1 MIDTREGEQSGQE
14 GMDEF
19 PGFAEGKHVIGTFAG
34 QRSGPSLICAAGIHG
49 NEPAGV
55 EALKRVLDTLQAHR
69 QTFSGRLVALLGNT
83 EAFSQG
89 RRYVEKDLNRMWEKD
104 RIAQLTAHKIEDLKH
119 EDREQF
125 ELLQVL
131 KSVTRGNPG
140 DVFFM
145 DLHTSSA
152 DGPPFG
158 VLNDSLHSRFF
169 VRAFPLPLVLG
180 FEEEL
185 RGTLADYMDSL
196 GHVSAGL
203 EAGQHTSSLAVDH
216 LESLIWIAL
225 VSAGNL
231 SQEQVPEF
239 QSHYQRLADCCRD
252 LPSFIEVRYRHPVKR
267 EDEFLMQPGYRSF
280 QEVESGQLLARDRQ
294 GDIAAPGRAFLLLPL
309 YQKEG
314 EDGFFLAAA
323 VRPFW
328 IQLSAW
334 IRPLR
339 LDRLL
344 HWLPGVQKH
353 PQEEGALL
361 VHPGIARWYTL
372 EFFHLLGFRRR
383 PSKGARFVMVH
394 RKG

>member
-1 MIDTREGEQSGQE
+1 MIDTGEGEQSGQE

-34 QRSGPSLICAAGIHG
+34 RRRGPSLICAAGIHG

-119 EDREQF
+119 EDLEQF

>member
-1 MIDTREGEQSGQE
+1 MIDTREEEQSGQE
-14 GMDEF
+14 GMDPF
-19 PGFAEGKHVIGTFAG
+19 TGSAEEKHVIGTFAG
-34 QRSGPSLICAAGIHG
+34 QPRGPSLICAAGIHG

-55 EALKRVLDTLQAHR
+55 EALKRVLDRLQAHP

-104 RIAQLTAHKIEDLKH
+104 RIAQLTAHKAEDLKH
-119 EDREQF
+119 EDREQL
-125 ELLQVL
+125 ELLEVL
-131 KSVTRGNPG
+131 KSATRGNPG
-140 DVFFM
+140 DVYFM

-152 DGPPFG
+152 DGPPFA
-158 VLNDSLHSRFF
+158 VLNDSLHSRSFA
-169 VRAFPLPLVLG
+169 RKFPLPLVLG

-196 GHVSAGL
+196 GHVSAGV
-203 EAGQHTSSLAVDH
+203 EAGQHTSALAVDH

-231 SQEQVPEF
+231 LQEQVPEI
-239 QSHYQRLADCCRD
+239 QNHYQRLADCCRD

-267 EDEFLMQPGYRSF
+267 EDEFVMQPGYRSF
-280 QEVESGQLLARDRQ
+280 QEVELGQLLARDRQ
-294 GDIAAPGRAFLLLPL
+294 GDLTAPGRAFLLLPL

-328 IQLSAW
+328 IRLSAW

-339 LDRLL
+339 LDRLC
-344 HWLPGVQKH
+344 HWLPGVDRH
-353 PQEEGALL
+353 PEEEGALL
-361 VHPGIARWYTL
+361 VNPGIARWYSL
-372 EFFHLLGFRRR
+372 ELFHLLGFRRR
-383 PSKGARFVMVH
+383 PSKGARLVMVH

>member
-1 MIDTREGEQSGQE
+1 MIDTREEEQSGQE
-14 GMDEF
+14 SMDEF
-19 PGFAEGKHVIGTFAG
+19 PSSAEEKHLIGTFAG
-34 QRSGPSLICAAGIHG
+34 QRRGPSLICAAGIHG
-49 NEPAGV
+49 NEPASV
-55 EALKRVLDTLQAHR
+55 AALKRVLDTLQAHS
-69 QTFSGRLVALLGNT
+69 QSFSGRLVALLGNT

-104 RIAQLTAHKIEDLKH
+104 RITRLTAQKAEDLKH

-125 ELLQVL
+125 ELLEVL
-131 KSVTRGNPG
+131 KSATRGNPG
-140 DVFFM
+140 DVYFM

-158 VLNDSLHSRFF
+158 VLNDSLHSRSF
-169 VRAFPLPLVLG
+169 VRSFPLPLVLG

-231 SQEQVPEF
+231 SQEQVPKI
-239 QSHYQRLADCCRD
+239 QNHYQRLADCCRG

-267 EDEFLMQPGYRSF
+267 KDEFVMQPGYRSF

-294 GDIAAPGRAFLLLPL
+294 GDVTASGRAFLLLPL

-314 EDGFFLAAA
+314 DDGFFLAAA

-344 HWLPGVQKH
+344 HWLPGVDRH
-353 PQEEGALL
+353 PEEEGVLL
-361 VHPGIARWYTL
+361 VNARMARWYTL
-372 EFFHLLGFRRR
+372 GFFHLLGFRRR

>member
-1 MIDTREGEQSGQE
+1 MIDTREEEQSGQE

-19 PGFAEGKHVIGTFAG
+19 PGSVEEKHLIGTFAG
-34 QRSGPSLICAAGIHG
+34 QRTGPSLICAAGIHG

-55 EALKRVLDTLQAHR
+55 EALKRVLDTLQAHP
-69 QTFSGRLVALLGNT
+69 QTFFGKLVALLGNT

-89 RRYVEKDLNRMWEKD
+89 RRYVEKDLNRMWEKEW
-104 RIAQLTAHKIEDLKH
+104 IARLTAHKAEDLEH

-125 ELLQVL
+125 ELLEVL
-131 KSVTRGNPG
+131 KSATKGNPG
-140 DVFFM
+140 DVYFM

-152 DGPPFG
+152 DGPPFA
-158 VLNDSLHSRFF
+158 VLNDSLHSRSFA
-169 VRAFPLPLVLG
+169 RTFPLPLVLG

-196 GHVSAGL
+196 GHVSAGF
-203 EAGQHTSSLAVDH
+203 EAGQHTLPQAVDH

-225 VSAGNL
+225 VSSGNL
-231 SQEQVPEF
+231 SREQVPEI
-239 QSHYQRLADCCRD
+239 QNHYQRLADCCGD

-267 EDEFLMQPGYRSF
+267 EDEFVMQPGFRSF

-294 GDIAAPGRAFLLLPL
+294 GDLTAPGRAFLLLPL

-314 EDGFFLAAA
+314 EDGFFLATA

-344 HWLPGVQKH
+344 HWLPGIDRH
-353 PQEEGALL
+353 PEEEGVLL
-361 VHPGIARWYTL
+361 VNSRMARGYTL

-383 PSKGARFVMVH
+383 PSQGAHLTMVR

>member
-1 MIDTREGEQSGQE
+1 MQ
-14 GMDEF
+14 
-19 PGFAEGKHVIGTFAG
+19 P
-34 QRSGPSLICAAGIHG
+34 GIHG

-55 EALKRVLDTLQAHR
+55 EALTRVLGTLQDHPQA
-69 QTFSGRLVALLGNT
+69 FSGRLVALLGNT

-89 RRYVEKDLNRMWEKD
+89 RRYVEKDLNRMWD
-104 RIAQLTAHKIEDLKH
+104 RAWIAQLTAHKTEDLKH

-125 ELLQVL
+125 ELLEVL
-131 KSVTRGNPG
+131 KSATRGDPG
-140 DVFFM
+140 DVYFM

-152 DGPPFG
+152 DGPPFA
-158 VLNDSLHSRFF
+158 VLNDSLHSHSFART
-169 VRAFPLPLVLG
+169 FPVPLVLG

-196 GHVSAGL
+196 GHVSAGV

-231 SQEQVPEF
+231 SREQVPEI
-239 QSHYQRLADCCRD
+239 QNHYQRLADCCRD
-252 LPSFIEVRYRHPVKR
+252 LPSFVEVRYRHPVKR
-267 EDEFLMQPGYRSF
+267 EDEFVMQPGCRSF

-294 GDIAAPGRAFLLLPL
+294 GNLTAPGRAFLLLPL

-314 EDGFFLAAA
+314 EDGFFLAAE

-328 IQLSAW
+328 IRLSAW

-344 HWLPGVQKH
+344 HWLPGINRH
-353 PQEEGALL
+353 PEEEGVLL
-361 VHPGIARWYTL
+361 VNRRIARWYTL

-383 PSKGARFVMVH
+383 PSKGERLVMMH

>member
-1 MIDTREGEQSGQE
+1 MVDTGEEEQSGQE
-14 GMDEF
+14 GMDPLTGATE
-19 PGFAEGKHVIGTFAG
+19 EKHVIGTFAG
-34 QRSGPSLICAAGIHG
+34 QSRGPTLICAAALHG

-55 EALKRVLDTLQAHR
+55 EALKRVLDTLQAHPR
-69 QTFSGRLVALLGNT
+69 SFSGRLVALLGNT

-89 RRYVEKDLNRMWEKD
+89 RRYVERDLNRTWEKD
-104 RIAQLTAHKIEDLKH
+104 KIAQLTAHKAEDLKY

-125 ELLQVL
+125 ELLEVL
-131 KSVTRGNPG
+131 KSATKGNPG
-140 DVFFM
+140 DVYFM

-152 DGPPFG
+152 DGPPFA
-158 VLNDSLHSRFF
+158 VLNDSLHSRSFA
-169 VRAFPLPLVLG
+169 RKFPLPLVLG

-203 EAGQHTSSLAVDH
+203 EAGQHSSPLAVDH

-231 SQEQVPEF
+231 SQEQVPGI
-239 QSHYQRLADCCRD
+239 QDHYRRLADSCRH
-252 LPSFIEVRYRHPVKR
+252 LPSFIEVRYRHPIKR
-267 EDEFLMQPGYRSF
+267 EDEFVMRPGYQSF
-280 QEVESGQLLARDRQ
+280 QKVEAGQLLALDRQ
-294 GDIAAPGRAFLLLPL
+294 GDLTAPGKAFLLLPL

-339 LDRLL
+339 LDLFL
-344 HWLPGVQKH
+344 HWLPGVDRH
-353 PQEEGALL
+353 PEEEGALL
-361 VHPGIARWYTL
+361 VNSRIARWYTL
-372 EFFHLLGFRRR
+372 DLFHLLGFRRR
-383 PSKGARFVMVH
+383 PSKGARLVMVH

>member
-1 MIDTREGEQSGQE
+1 MGELPSS
-14 GMDEF
+14 
-19 PGFAEGKHVIGTFAG
+19 AEEKHLIGTFDS
-34 QRSGPSLICAAGIHG
+34 QLKGPSLICAAGIHG

-55 EALKRVLDTLQAHR
+55 GALKRVLDTLQGHP
-69 QTFSGRLVALLGNT
+69 QSFSGKLVALLGNT

-89 RRYVEKDLNRMWEKD
+89 HRYVEKDLNRMWEKD
-104 RIAQLTAHKIEDLKH
+104 RIAQLAARNAEDLKH

-125 ELLQVL
+125 ELLKIL
-131 KSVTRGNPG
+131 KSATRGNPA
-140 DVFFM
+140 DVYFM

-158 VLNDSLHSRFF
+158 VLNDSLHSRSF
-169 VRAFPLPLVLG
+169 VRTFPVPLVLG

-231 SQEQVPEF
+231 SQEQVPKL
-239 QSHYQRLADCCRD
+239 QNHYQRLADCCRN
-252 LPSFIEVRYRHPVKR
+252 LPPFIEVRYRHPVIR
-267 EDEFLMQPGYRSF
+267 EDGFVMRQGYRSF

-294 GDIAAPGRAFLLLPL
+294 GDVTAPGRAILLLPL

-314 EDGFFLAAA
+314 DDGFFLAAA

-334 IRPLR
+334 VRPLR

-344 HWLPGVQKH
+344 HWLPGIHRH
-353 PQEEGALL
+353 PEEEGVLL
-361 VHPGIARWYTL
+361 VNARIARWYTL
-372 EFFHLLGFRRR
+372 ELFHLLGFRRR
-383 PSKGARFVMVH
+383 PSQGTRLVMVR
-394 RKG
+394 RKE

>member
-1 MIDTREGEQSGQE
+1 MIDTREEEQSGQE

-19 PGFAEGKHVIGTFAG
+19 PGSVEEKHLIGTFAG
-34 QRSGPSLICAAGIHG
+34 QRTGPSLICAAGIHG

-55 EALKRVLDTLQAHR
+55 EALKRVLDTLQAHP
-69 QTFSGRLVALLGNT
+69 QTFSGKLVALLGNT

-89 RRYVEKDLNRMWEKD
+89 RRYVEKDLNRMWEKEW
-104 RIAQLTAHKIEDLKH
+104 IARLTAHKAEDLEH

-125 ELLQVL
+125 ELLEVL
-131 KSVTRGNPG
+131 KSATKGNPG
-140 DVFFM
+140 DVYFM

-152 DGPPFG
+152 DGPPFA
-158 VLNDSLHSRFF
+158 VLNDSLHSRSFA
-169 VRAFPLPLVLG
+169 RTFPLPLVLG

-196 GHVSAGL
+196 GHVSAGF
-203 EAGQHTSSLAVDH
+203 EAGQHTLPQAVDH

-225 VSAGNL
+225 VAAGNL
-231 SQEQVPEF
+231 SREQVPEI
-239 QSHYQRLADCCRD
+239 QNHYQRLADCCGD

-267 EDEFLMQPGYRSF
+267 EDEFVMQPGFRSF

-294 GDIAAPGRAFLLLPL
+294 GDLTAPGRAFLLLPL

-344 HWLPGVQKH
+344 HWLPGVDRH
-353 PQEEGALL
+353 PEEEGVLL
-361 VHPGIARWYTL
+361 VNSRIARWYTL

-383 PSKGARFVMVH
+383 PSQGARLTMVR

>member
-1 MIDTREGEQSGQE
+1 MIDTREEEQSGQE

-19 PGFAEGKHVIGTFAG
+19 PGSVEGKHVIGSFAG

-55 EALKRVLDTLQAHR
+55 EASKRVLDTLQAHPR
-69 QTFSGRLVALLGNT
+69 TFSGTLVALLGNT

-104 RIAQLTAHKIEDLKH
+104 RIAQLTAHKVEDLKH

-131 KSVTRGNPG
+131 KALTRGNPG

-158 VLNDSLHSRFF
+158 VLNDSLHSRSF
-169 VRAFPLPLVLG
+169 VRTFPLPLVLG

-231 SQEQVPEF
+231 SQEQVPGI
-239 QSHYQRLADCCRD
+239 QDHYRRLADSCKH
-252 LPSFIEVRYRHPVKR
+252 LPSFIEVRYRHPIKR
-267 EDEFLMQPGYRSF
+267 EDEFVMRPGYQSF
-280 QEVESGQLLARDRQ
+280 QKVEAGQLLAQDRQ
-294 GDIAAPGRAFLLLPL
+294 GDLTAPGKAFLLLPL

-314 EDGFFLAAA
+314 DDGFFLAAA
-323 VRPFW
+323 VRPLW

-339 LDRLL
+339 LDLFL
-344 HWLPGVQKH
+344 HWLPGVDRH
-353 PQEEGALL
+353 PEEEEALL
-361 VHPGIARWYTL
+361 VNARIARWYTL
-372 EFFHLLGFRRR
+372 DFFHLLGFRRR
-383 PSKGARFVMVH
+383 PSKGARLVMVR

>member
-1 MIDTREGEQSGQE
+1 MIDTREEEQSGQE

-19 PGFAEGKHVIGTFAG
+19 PGSVEEKHLIGTFAG
-34 QRSGPSLICAAGIHG
+34 QRTGPSLICAAGIHG

-55 EALKRVLDTLQAHR
+55 EALKRVLDTLQAHP
-69 QTFSGRLVALLGNT
+69 QTFSGKLVALLGNT

-104 RIAQLTAHKIEDLKH
+104 WIARLTAHKAEDLKH

-125 ELLQVL
+125 ELLEVL
-131 KSVTRGNPG
+131 KSATKGNPG
-140 DVFFM
+140 DVYFM

-152 DGPPFG
+152 DGPPFA
-158 VLNDSLHSRFF
+158 VLNDSLHSRSFA
-169 VRAFPLPLVLG
+169 RTFPLPLVLG

-196 GHVSAGL
+196 GHVSAGF
-203 EAGQHTSSLAVDH
+203 EAGQHTLPQAVDH

-225 VSAGNL
+225 VSSGNL
-231 SQEQVPEF
+231 SREQVPEI
-239 QSHYQRLADCCRD
+239 QNHYQRLADCCGD

-267 EDEFLMQPGYRSF
+267 EDEFVMQPGFRSF

-294 GDIAAPGRAFLLLPL
+294 GDLTAPGRAFLLLPL

-323 VRPFW
+323 VRPVW

-334 IRPLR
+334 VRPLR

-344 HWLPGVQKH
+344 HWLPGVDRH
-353 PQEEGALL
+353 PEEEGVLL
-361 VHPGIARWYTL
+361 VNSRIARWYTL

-383 PSKGARFVMVH
+383 PSQGARLTMVR

>member
-1 MIDTREGEQSGQE
+1 MIDTREEEQSGQE

-19 PGFAEGKHVIGTFAG
+19 PGFAEAKHVIGTFAG
-34 QRSGPSLICAAGIHG
+34 QRKGPSLICAAGIHG

-55 EALKRVLDTLQAHR
+55 EALKRVLDTLQAHS
-69 QTFSGRLVALLGNT
+69 QSFSGRLVALLGNT

-104 RIAQLTAHKIEDLKH
+104 RIARLTAHKAEDLKH

-125 ELLQVL
+125 ELLEVL
-131 KSVTRGNPG
+131 QSATRGNSG
-140 DVFFM
+140 DVYFM

-158 VLNDSLHSRFF
+158 VLNDSLHSRSF
-169 VRAFPLPLVLG
+169 VRSFPLPLVLG

-185 RGTLADYMDSL
+185 RGTMADYMDSL

-225 VSAGNL
+225 VSAGNML
-231 SQEQVPEF
+231 QEQVSGI
-239 QSHYQRLADCCRD
+239 QNHYQRLADCCRE

-267 EDEFLMQPGYRSF
+267 EDEFVMQPGFRSF

-294 GDIAAPGRAFLLLPL
+294 GDLTAPGRAFLLLPL

-314 EDGFFLAAA
+314 DDGFFLAAA

-339 LDRLL
+339 LDLFL
-344 HWLPGVQKH
+344 HWLPGVDQH
-353 PQEEGALL
+353 PEEEGVLL
-361 VHPGIARWYTL
+361 VNARIARWYTL
-372 EFFHLLGFRRR
+372 DFFHLLGFRRR

>member
-1 MIDTREGEQSGQE
+1 MIDTREEEQSGQE

-19 PGFAEGKHVIGTFAG
+19 PGFAEAKHVIGTFAG
-34 QRSGPSLICAAGIHG
+34 QRKGPSLICAAGIHG

-55 EALKRVLDTLQAHR
+55 EALKRVLDTLQAHS
-69 QTFSGRLVALLGNT
+69 QSFSGRLVALLGNT

-104 RIAQLTAHKIEDLKH
+104 RIARLTAHKAEDLKH

-125 ELLQVL
+125 ELLEVL
-131 KSVTRGNPG
+131 RSATRGNSG
-140 DVFFM
+140 DVYFM

-158 VLNDSLHSRFF
+158 VLNDSLHSRSF
-169 VRAFPLPLVLG
+169 VRSFPLPLVLG

-185 RGTLADYMDSL
+185 RGTMADYMDSL

-225 VSAGNL
+225 VSAGNML
-231 SQEQVPEF
+231 QEQVSGI
-239 QSHYQRLADCCRD
+239 QNHYQRLADCCRE

-267 EDEFLMQPGYRSF
+267 EDEFVMQPGFRSF

-294 GDIAAPGRAFLLLPL
+294 GDLTAPGRAFLLLPL

-314 EDGFFLAAA
+314 DDGFFLAAA

-339 LDRLL
+339 LDFSFI
-344 HWLPGVQKH
+344 GC
-353 PQEEGALL
+353 L
-361 VHPGIARWYTL
+361 VSTGTR
-372 EFFHLLGFRRR
+372 
-383 PSKGARFVMVH
+383 K
-394 RKG
+394 RKGYCW

>member
-1 MIDTREGEQSGQE
+1 MIDTREEEQSGQE

-19 PGFAEGKHVIGTFAG
+19 PGFAEAKHVIGTFAG
-34 QRSGPSLICAAGIHG
+34 QRKGPSLICAAGIHG

-55 EALKRVLDTLQAHR
+55 EALKRVLDTLQAHS
-69 QTFSGRLVALLGNT
+69 QSFSGRLVALLGNT

-104 RIAQLTAHKIEDLKH
+104 RIARLTAHKAEDLKH

-125 ELLQVL
+125 ELLEVL
-131 KSVTRGNPG
+131 QSATRGNSG
-140 DVFFM
+140 DVYFM

-158 VLNDSLHSRFF
+158 VLNDSLHSRSF
-169 VRAFPLPLVLG
+169 VRSFPLPLVLG

-185 RGTLADYMDSL
+185 RGTMADYMDSL

-225 VSAGNL
+225 VSAGNML
-231 SQEQVPEF
+231 QEQVSGI
-239 QSHYQRLADCCRD
+239 QNHYQRLADCCRE

-267 EDEFLMQPGYRSF
+267 EDEFVMQPGFRSF

-294 GDIAAPGRAFLLLPL
+294 GDLTAPGRAFLLLPL

-314 EDGFFLAAA
+314 DDGFFLAAA

-339 LDRLL
+339 LDLFL
-344 HWLPGVQKH
+344 HWLPGVDLH
-353 PQEEGALL
+353 PEEEGVLL
-361 VHPGIARWYTL
+361 VNARIARWYTL
-372 EFFHLLGFRRR
+372 DFFHLLGFRRR

>member
-1 MIDTREGEQSGQE
+1 
-14 GMDEF
+14 MDEF
-19 PGFAEGKHVIGTFAG
+19 PSSAEEKHLIGTFDG
-34 QRSGPSLICAAGIHG
+34 QRRGPSLICAAGIHG

-55 EALKRVLDTLQAHR
+55 EALKRVLDTLQVHPR
-69 QTFSGRLVALLGNT
+69 SFSGKLVALLGNT

-89 RRYVEKDLNRMWEKD
+89 HRYVEKDLNRMWEKD
-104 RIAQLTAHKIEDLKH
+104 RIAQLTARNAEDLKH

-125 ELLQVL
+125 ELLKVL
-131 KSVTRGNPG
+131 KSATRGNPG
-140 DVFFM
+140 DVYFM

-158 VLNDSLHSRFF
+158 VLNDSLHSRSF
-169 VRAFPLPLVLG
+169 VRTFPLPLVLG

-203 EAGQHTSSLAVDH
+203 EAGQHTSSLAIDY

-231 SQEQVPEF
+231 SQEQVPGI
-239 QSHYQRLADCCRD
+239 QDHYRRLADSCSH
-252 LPSFIEVRYRHPVKR
+252 LPSFIEVRYRHPVKQ
-267 EDEFLMQPGYRSF
+267 EDEFVMRPGYQSF
-280 QEVESGQLLARDRQ
+280 QQVEAGQLLAQDRQ
-294 GDIAAPGRAFLLLPL
+294 GDLTAPGKAFLLLPL

-314 EDGFFLAAA
+314 DDGFFLAAA

-339 LDRLL
+339 LDLFL
-344 HWLPGVQKH
+344 HWLPGVHRH
-353 PQEEGALL
+353 PEEEGALL
-361 VHPGIARWYTL
+361 VNARIARWYTL
-372 EFFHLLGFRRR
+372 DLFHLLGFRRR
-383 PSKGARFVMVH
+383 PSKGARLVMVL